1 MCFVGGLRV
10 VTYRC
15 FASPLSHS
23 ICAILTFCPRHPA
36 AYSELSFFPFL
47 PPSLPCFLLSFPSS
61 FSPSLFT
68 SLLLLWGHCVF
79 NKDPP
84 LSQRGRGDVL
94 QRASGFGMAL
104 CSQRSNVIDCF
115 TTTTTSYPPP
125 LLCPFPTLQKHIL
138 YHRRAWQRR
147 TKKKSH

>member
-84 LSQRGRGDVL
+84 LSQPGRGEVL
-94 QRASGFGMAL
+94 QRASGFGTAL

-125 LLCPFPTLQKHIL
+125 SSAPSPLSKSTYCTTEELGRGEQ
-138 YHRRAWQRR
+138 Q
-147 TKKKSH
+147 KKSH